1 MTNTEIAVLRFGGR
15 RLPRALASLP
25 CHDSPDADAIDA
37 AVEGASRV
45 VVVGSAADLA
55 TVLTRLMRTERLDVE
70 VAHASRWRG
79 ARRALT
85 GVAQRIPLI
94 RDETGTALVDAAFW
108 LPPGDDRV
116 IYGEAVVDDD
126 VLFDGEVT
134 AVRIEPTATMPGLR
148 AAGTDRP
155 DAAETLADR
164 PGRPARH
171 HRRPRR
177 ARRHRAAP
185 RGETVG
191 VLPAHHGL
199 AAGLVTPGHGAC
211 PVVS

>member
-25 CHDSPDADAIDA
+25 CHDGPDADAIDA
-37 AVEGASRV
+37 VVEGASRV
-45 VVVGSAADLA
+45 VVVGSVADLA

-79 ARRALT
+79 AKRALT

-94 RDETGTALVDAAFW
+94 RDETGAALAGAAFW

-116 IYGEAVVDDD
+116 IHGEAVVDDD

-148 AAGTDRP
+148 AAALTNRM
-155 DAAETLADR
+155 
-164 PGRPARH
+164 
-171 HRRPRR
+171 RPRR
-177 ARRHRAAP
+177 WLTGRAVQLGTTGARVVRDGIELPREAKRSAFYRHTTGWLR
-185 RGETVG
+185 
-191 VLPAHHGL
+191 
-199 AAGLVTPGHGAC
+199 
-211 PVVS
+211 VS

>member
-25 CHDSPDADAIDA
+25 CHDGPDADAIDTA
-37 AVEGASRV
+37 IEGVSRV

-55 TVLTRLMRTERLDVE
+55 TVLTRLMRYERLDVE
-70 VAHASRWRG
+70 VAFASRWRG

-94 RDETGTALVDAAFW
+94 RDETGTVLVDAAFW

-134 AVRIEPTATMPGLR
+134 AVRIEPTTSMPGLR
-148 AAGTDRP
+148 AAVLTSRM
-155 DAAETLADR
+155 
-164 PGRPARH
+164 
-171 HRRPRR
+171 RPRR
-177 ARRHRAAP
+177 WLTGRAVQLGTTGARVVRDGVELPREAKRSAFYRHTTGWLR
-185 RGETVG
+185 
-191 VLPAHHGL
+191 
-199 AAGLVTPGHGAC
+199 
-211 PVVS
+211 VS